1 MNRYRYLIIGGGM
14 TADAAAHGIRD
25 VDPSGTIGLV
35 SAEPHPPY
43 NRPPLSKGLWKGD
56 PVEGIWRPGVT
67 VGVEQ
72 FLGRRIVA
80 VDARGK
86 RATDDRGEKYGFEQL
101 LFATGGTPRRL
112 PPPRDRRATGPL
124 RRDRGRVYRVGD
136 RRGTA
141 DARPGGGDGSP

>member
-14 TADAAAHGIRD
+14 TADAAAHGIRE
-25 VDPSGTIGLV
+25 VDPSGTVALV

-56 PVEGIWRPGVT
+56 PVDGIWRPGVA

-80 VDARGK
+80 VDAARK
-86 RATDDRGEKYGFEQL
+86 RATADPGGPYAFEEL
-101 LFATGGTPRRL
+101 LFA
-112 PPPRDRRATGPL
+112 
-124 RRDRGRVYRVGD
+124 
-136 RRGTA
+136 
-141 DARPGGGDGSP
+141 